1 MTNRWTRA
9 SSRRFVFATA
19 VRAITPKVWRR
30 LGFRQLAS
38 RRKAGPI
45 PQSQAEVSPD
55 EWTVP
60 VRSARGAQT
69 GTRVQCCYHVLGLV
83 CWLSSTMR
91 PSVSEKR
98 QAVVWPCIGLRKS
111 IGDFRA
117 DPAYRGD
124 GNRIDLAFAIYAL
137 ARGERED
144 AVRAA
149 ICTRNLAKKGP
160 ESRQHAYLSRTIA
173 KARQQLAPGRAVAGS
188 TDRLLRNDCHP

>member
-19 VRAITPKVWRR
+19 VRAITPKVRRR

-38 RRKAGPI
+38 RRKAGRM

-69 GTRVQCCYHVLGLV
+69 GARVQCCYHVLGLV
-83 CWLSSTMR
+83 CWLSSNA
-91 PSVSEKR
+91 SVVSEKR
-98 QAVVWPCIGLRKS
+98 QAVVQPSGGRRKS
-111 IGDFRA
+111 IDDFRA
-117 DPAYRGD
+117 DPAYHGD
-124 GNRIDLAFAIYAL
+124 GNRIDLAFAIYAF
-137 ARGERED
+137 ARGESED

-149 ICTRNLAKKGP
+149 ICTRDLAKKGS
-160 ESRQHAYLSRTIA
+160 ESRQLAYLSRTIA
-173 KARQQLAPGRAVAGS
+173 KARKQLAPGRE
-188 TDRLLRNDCHP
+188 R